1 MRACFLTRAPP
12 CVVPQVKTPA
22 TDGYSAVQVGYN
34 QTYAAK
40 INKPEAG
47 HLAKSG
53 APPLRELQEF
63 RVRAHKP
70 LLAPQKRCAL
80 ARRQPAAARLGA

>member
-1 MRACFLTRAPP
+1 M
-12 CVVPQVKTPA
+12 KTPE

-40 INKPEAG
+40 INKPELG

-53 APPLRELQEF
+53 AAPLRELQEF
-63 RVRAHKP
+63 RVRP
-70 LLAPQKRCAL
+70 
-80 ARRQPAAARLGA
+80 